1 MQALLTLAACLCH
14 AELRK
19 DVPMI
24 QGASASPAHNV
35 IARPTGQ
42 GRFQAEIE
50 VRGGAILADEP
61 VEAGGLGSGPTPYE
75 LLSAALA
82 ACTAMTLRLYA
93 ERKGWKLG
101 EVKVD
106 LRMFRDGDEERIE
119 RKIAIAEPLAEEQRV
134 RLAEIASKTPVTK
147 TLKRAYV
154 IETDIVTGK

>member
-1 MQALLTLAACLCH
+1 MS
-14 AELRK
+14 
-19 DVPMI
+19 DFI
-24 QGASASPAHNV
+24 ASAHGKS
-35 IARPTGQ
+35 
-42 GRFQAEIE
+42 
-50 VRGGAILADEP
+50 RGEKWAQDLRLGKHTIVADEP
-61 VEAGGLGSGPTPYE
+61 EAHGGKDVGPAPYA
-75 LLSAALA
+75 LVLAGLA
-82 ACTAMTLRLYA
+82 ACTAMTLEMYA